1 MLKKSFPTLIGLI
14 LASVAINCSAVLP
27 PKYLGVKN
35 FKQCLATQVINTFSA
50 WCMPDKKP
58 ENCPTTSWEQLNSF
72 TELDKLPDCS
82 YNSNVATPSTEDKPT
97 DK

>member
-1 MLKKSFPTLIGLI
+1 MLKKSLPTFIGLI

-27 PKYLGVKN
+27 PKYLGVTD
-35 FKQCLATQVINTFSA
+35 FKQCLATRVINTYSA

-58 ENCPTTSWEQLNSF
+58 ENCPATSWEQLNAF
-72 TELDKLPDCS
+72 TELDKLPDCPS
-82 YNSNVATPSTEDKPT
+82 DENVATPSTEGEPT